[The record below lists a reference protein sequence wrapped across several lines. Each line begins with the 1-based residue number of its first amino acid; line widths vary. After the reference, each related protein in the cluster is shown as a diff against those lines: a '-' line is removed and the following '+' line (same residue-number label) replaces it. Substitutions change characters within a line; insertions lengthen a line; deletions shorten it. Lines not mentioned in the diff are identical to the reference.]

1 MLRKEVND
9 LLTQTDK
16 GTPMGEPFS
25 TGASDAGRGTAR
37 KRLPTDPPRASRGKD
52 DCLPRFRRAYGL
64 IEKFCAHRRVSLWFG
79 RNEDCG
85 LRCPYH
91 GWKFDVEG
99 NCVDIP
105 SEPEDS
111 VVRQEAKLQAYP
123 LIKVGDIL
131 WTHMGDPEN
140 RPPEP
145 EWEFATVKPEQTV
158 STKRIQECNWLQALE
173 GGIDSSHVSWLH
185 SKELERDPLFK
196 GAKANKFN
204 MGDMKPVFEVRDSD
218 GGLYVAARRKV
229 EGDRNYWRITQ
240 WVMPCFTMIAPRS
253 RSPPARPFLGTD

>member
-16 GTPMGEPFS
+16 GTPMGELFRQYWLPAMLAEELPENDCPPVRVELLGEKMIAFRDS
-25 TGASDAGRGTAR
+25 EGR
-37 KRLPTDPPRASRGKD
+37 
-52 DCLPRFRRAYGL
+52 YGL
-64 IEKFCAHRRVSLWFG
+64 VEEFCSHRRVSLWFG

-111 VVRQEAKLQAYP
+111 VIRQEAKLQAYP

-185 SKELERDPLFK
+185 S
-196 GAKANKFN
+196 
-204 MGDMKPVFEVRDSD
+204 M
-218 GGLYVAARRKV
+218 
-229 EGDRNYWRITQ
+229 
-240 WVMPCFTMIAPRS
+240 
-253 RSPPARPFLGTD
+253 